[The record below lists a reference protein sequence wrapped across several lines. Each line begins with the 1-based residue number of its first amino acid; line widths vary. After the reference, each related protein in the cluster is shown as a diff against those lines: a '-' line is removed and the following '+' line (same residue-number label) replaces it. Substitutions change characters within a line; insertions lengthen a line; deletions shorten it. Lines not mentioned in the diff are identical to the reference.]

1 MKKLLLL
8 ALLIS
13 GMANAQK
20 GQANTE
26 RGGDYGEDWIEVS
39 YFNFN
44 GGQYASARSED
55 IGAGCYVNLPSDP
68 TSFASLHKASD
79 TLIIETTDMATTTF
93 NIVGSSF
100 ASAFDRTTN
109 YLYKRTEDG
118 QYRGAPAADALSLNL
133 DQDCAIAGFV
143 NQQAPNGIGIG
154 SVNYDDYTAV
164 HFRHYS
170 RHTGYTDVANGTTN
184 LPNVNVGE
192 RAQFNL
198 TLPSNVTHLILTQG
212 GVRIPSHDQYSGV
225 DLTASSGSKIILFD
239 IIERVGNNFIAEAIW
254 TNFSGRFNSG
264 NGVYVGAYNSNEDTD
279 GDGVIDYNDAFPNDP
294 TEVLDSDND
303 GIGDNADLL
312 PRVHNR
318 QAYVHHIT
326 STFPSTENRPSHA
339 ELCNVASLG
348 DIISQYQGNTYIA
361 GHHGTVGENLWVGAR
376 NSDTVIY
383 GSVSHTMD
391 PSGNPQ
397 TIINTTWT
405 NSSGDVITVNGPA
418 ATFTLCLE

>member
-8 ALLIS
+8 LAIS
-13 GMANAQK
+13 QIGYAQK
-20 GQANTE
+20 QNSSSE
-26 RGGDYGEDWIEVS
+26 RGGDYSEDWIEVA

-55 IGAGCYVNLPSDP
+55 IGAGCFINLPSDP

-79 TLIIETTDMATTTF
+79 TLIIETTSMATTTF
-93 NIVGSSF
+93 NIVGNSF
-100 ASAFDRTTN
+100 ASAFVGTTN

-118 QYRGAPAADALSLNL
+118 QYRGASAADALSLNL
-133 DQDCAIAGFV
+133 DQDCALAGFV

-154 SVNYDDYTAV
+154 SVNYEDYTPV
-164 HFRHYS
+164 YFRHY
-170 RHTGYTDVANGTTN
+170 RRGYYDAAYGINN
-184 LPNVNVGE
+184 LPNVSIGE

-198 TLPSNVTHLILTQG
+198 ALPSNVTHLILTQG
-212 GVRIPSHDQYSGV
+212 GSLITGNQYNGV
-225 DLTASSGSKIILFD
+225 DLTASSGNKIMLFNIL
-239 IIERVGNNFIAEAIW
+239 ERVGNNFIAEAIW
-254 TNFSGRFNSG
+254 TNFSGRFNG
-264 NGVYVGAYNSNEDTD
+264 TTGVYVGAYDSNEDTD
-279 GDGVIDYNDAFPNDP
+279 GDGIIDYNDAFPNDP

-303 GIGDNADLL
+303 GIGDIADLL

-326 STFPSTENRPSHA
+326 SGFPATESRPSHA

-361 GHHGTVGENLWVGAR
+361 GHHGTVGENLWIGAR
-376 NSDTVIY
+376 NSDAVIY

-397 TIINTTWT
+397 TIINTTWM
-405 NSSGDVITVNGPA
+405 NSSGNVLTVTGPA
-418 ATFTLCLE
+418 ATFTLCD